1 LTLLILTA
9 LSSLASIFR
18 SPLALAAGGVIT
30 TVAGTGTGGYL
41 TSEDNGLATL
51 AKLNYP
57 TGTAV
62 DNSGNLYIADSS
74 NNRIRKVATNG
85 SIITTVAGTV
95 IGYSGDSGAATSA
108 KMDWPN
114 GVAIDSSGN
123 LYIADTSN
131 HRIRKVDATS
141 KIITTVAGTSTRGYS
156 GDNGVATNAQLNY
169 PTGMAVDSSGY
180 LYIADSSNNRIR
192 KVATNGSIITTVAGT
207 VIGYSGDS
215 GAATSAK
222 MDWPNGVAIDS
233 SGNLYIADTSNNRIR
248 KVTVSDGTIST
259 VAGTSTG
266 GYSGDNG
273 AATSAKLN
281 QPYGVA
287 VDSSGN
293 LYIADTK
300 NHRIRKVDATSKI
313 ITTVA
318 GTSTGG
324 YSGDN
329 GAATSAKLNSPQGV
343 AVDSSDNLY
352 IADTYNHC
360 IRKVSEAIPPT
371 VSSLTRATGAANP
384 TNASSVDFT
393 VTFSEDVTGVA
404 VSSFAVRAGGATG
417 TISAVSGSGKSYSV
431 TVTPTSDGSLGL
443 DVNATGT
450 GIQDLAGNPLAGGFT
465 TGEAYTVD
473 KTGPVTTLTSM
484 SKPTNPSNVATAS
497 FEFSS
502 DDSQATFECKLDNE
516 AFAVCTNSHALS
528 GLADG
533 SHTFEVR
540 AKDTLGNT
548 EATPASYTWVVD
560 TTAPTV
566 TSLNRA
572 TGAANPTNASSV
584 NFVVTFSESVT
595 GVDSSDLTVDAA
607 TGVTGSI
614 IGTVTGSG
622 TTYTIPVNS
631 ISGDGDLSIDVKTS
645 GTGIQDSAGN
655 ALAGGYTTGE
665 TYIVDKTGPD
675 TTIGTKPTDPSN
687 DVAPSFTFSSD
698 DAQATFECKLDSEAF
713 AVCTSSHALSG
724 LADGSHTFEVRAK
737 DSEGNV
743 KATPTSYTWVVDTTA
758 PDTTIDPA
766 NVPTDPSNDVAP
778 SFTFSS
784 DDLQATFEC
793 KLDNDAFAVCTSS
806 HALSG
811 LADGPHTF
819 EVRAVDKAGN
829 KDAEPAQYTWNV
841 TAKAPPT
848 ATATA
853 TAIPTATPTA
863 IPTATATAT
872 ATPTATATATATAT
886 VTPSATNTATP
897 NAAELT
903 AVAGGATLTPSNTP
917 TVTPSATNTATP
929 NAVELTAVA
938 GGATLTPSNTPTVT
952 PSATNTATPNAVE
965 LTATAGGATLT
976 PSNTPTVTPSAT
988 NKPTPNAVE
997 LTATAGGVTL
1007 TPSKNPTR
1015 TASPTKVALTPSST
1029 PSPLPTL
1036 TAPCTCP
1043 LLWLTQG
1050 NCTSSSLTPT
1060 PVQGSGLD
1068 LNTFYKVRAI
1078 LQKSKQGQVYIS
1090 FYEQQGPEITNLL
1103 FTEAT
1108 LRAKALQTLLLWQ
1121 PLLQAW
1127 VINQG
1132 ASVQATDDLITAD
1145 MTQAVEAFIKDLAT
1159 EGSPALQQAIND
1171 LLATNPPAQLV
1182 GKTISQA
1189 QEQVLSTGW
1198 QVYLPIIT
1206 R

>member
-1 LTLLILTA
+1 MA
-9 LSSLASIFR
+9 SLFPP
-18 SPLALAAGGVIT
+18 PLALAAGGVIT
-30 TVAGTGTGGYL
+30 TVAGTGT
-41 TSEDNGLATL
+41 A
-51 AKLNYP
+51 
-57 TGTAV
+57 
-62 DNSGNLYIADSS
+62 
-74 NNRIRKVATNG
+74 G
-85 SIITTVAGTV
+85 ST
-95 IGYSGDSGAATSA
+95 GDSGS
-108 KMDWPN
+108 
-114 GVAIDSSGN
+114 
-123 LYIADTSN
+123 
-131 HRIRKVDATS
+131 
-141 KIITTVAGTSTRGYS
+141 
-156 GDNGVATNAQLNY
+156 ATNAQLN
-169 PTGMAVDSSGY
+169 
-180 LYIADSSNNRIR
+180 N
-192 KVATNGSIITTVAGT
+192 
-207 VIGYSGDS
+207 
-215 GAATSAK
+215 
-222 MDWPNGVAIDS
+222 
-233 SGNLYIADTSNNRIR
+233 
-248 KVTVSDGTIST
+248 
-259 VAGTSTG
+259 
-266 GYSGDNG
+266 
-273 AATSAKLN
+273 
-281 QPYGVA
+281 PYGVA

-293 LYIADTK
+293 LYIADTP
-300 NHRIRKVDATSKI
+300 NQRIRKVDAISNI
-313 ITTVA
+313 ISTVA
-318 GTSTGG
+318 GTGVYGYDAAQEGG
-324 YSGDN
+324 L
-329 GAATSAKLNSPQGV
+329 ATSAKLNSPQGV

-929 NAVELTAVA
+929 NAVELTA
-938 GGATLTPSNTPTVT
+938 
-952 PSATNTATPNAVE
+952 
-965 LTATAGGATLT
+965 TAGGATLT

>member
-1 LTLLILTA
+1 MMSNTRWNRTLTTDNRPGKKAKNRRSKKTKFFLTLLILTA

-62 DNSGNLYIADSS
+62 DNSGN
-74 NNRIRKVATNG
+74 
-85 SIITTVAGTV
+85 
-95 IGYSGDSGAATSA
+95 
-108 KMDWPN
+108 
-114 GVAIDSSGN
+114 
-123 LYIADTSN
+123 
-131 HRIRKVDATS
+131 
-141 KIITTVAGTSTRGYS
+141 
-156 GDNGVATNAQLNY
+156 
-169 PTGMAVDSSGY
+169 

-929 NAVELTAVA
+929 NAVELTA
-938 GGATLTPSNTPTVT
+938 
-952 PSATNTATPNAVE
+952 
-965 LTATAGGATLT
+965 TAGGATLT